1 MIDHAKYLMQ
11 SQPKND
17 EICINIIQILR
28 QMVFHNYVPIY
39 DKVVCNFYLLIQ
51 LAIFVFYFI

>member
-11 SQPKND
+11 NQPKND

-39 DKVVCNFYLLIQ
+39 DKVVCF
-51 LAIFVFYFI
+51 FI